1 MVSFIEQ
8 RLAVSTDL
16 DDIIDELLLNRRMA
30 LAGTARATVLS
41 LPGSPAFLRTP
52 SYVQMR
58 TTVKH
63 HVAGTRSL
71 KSWYLLH
78 IVETKQNQQGEK
90 VTKYKDGAGDA
101 SSSFKNMYSLKSN
114 VMKTHVQEQGL
125 GHDDRIP
132 VPLSMSTAN
141 RVGRPLIQLSRP
153 KVANLTP
160 QSPWSLVS
168 APGGE
173 YSLLSRLVE
182 LFYELLS
189 QAGLYIYPTWL
200 GQGEEAMWNKN
211 VTQMLPG
218 GLNVLGFFFI
228 GSVDVFEDREFPLNK
243 LLMDFRNELSCK
255 PIMYGGDPASEIL
268 VYFKNSQTGKPI
280 SQQTATALSGRYG
293 VLWSGILDS
302 QELAPAT
309 AGLHLSNILPL
320 VHYTHLHLTTPLI
333 LGTACLSETVV
344 ARCVV
349 LNSFP
354 LDRLLKSRPCRH
366 EKVFMTSL
374 YKSIANVTFLFDE
387 QKKDG
392 SFPIKD
398 LQVPAKKKEY
408 KYQQKPSNS
417 AREYTATIIL
427 HEDNEQEGLKIVS
440 AEAELWFKGSVV
452 SQVIIHSDAVVKE
465 AEEASGWAVKSDIL
479 RTLSRRLDMH
489 WHSLVE
495 EDINSFEGEK
505 MVHEPPRRVLF
516 PLCDNS
522 ITFSDH
528 LFPGEDVEENVDL
541 INSTFNVH
549 LDIADVQEDL
559 EQHDKTR
566 ALKVVRSPN
575 RYHIIPVLLYRW
587 KTHY

>member
-1 MVSFIEQ
+1 M
-8 RLAVSTDL
+8 
-16 DDIIDELLLNRRMA
+16 N
-30 LAGTARATVLS
+30 
-41 LPGSPAFLRTP
+41 
-52 SYVQMR
+52 
-58 TTVKH
+58 
-63 HVAGTRSL
+63 RSL

-114 VMKTHVQEQGL
+114 VMKTHVQE
-125 GHDDRIP
+125 
-132 VPLSMSTAN
+132 
-141 RVGRPLIQLSRP
+141 
-153 KVANLTP
+153 
-160 QSPWSLVS
+160 
-168 APGGE
+168 
-173 YSLLSRLVE
+173 
-182 LFYELLS
+182 
-189 QAGLYIYPTWL
+189 
-200 GQGEEAMWNKN
+200 

-268 VYFKNSQTGKPI
+268 VYFKNSQTGNGPMA
-280 SQQTATALSGRYG
+280 SL
-293 VLWSGILDS
+293 VLTDDF
-302 QELAPAT
+302 ET
-309 AGLHLSNILPL
+309 LPDQIMYL
-320 VHYTHLHLTTPLI
+320 YAEPNDLQKHPLI
-333 LGTACLSETVV
+333 LGMACLSETVV

-354 LDRLLKSRPCRH
+354 LDRLLKSRPCR
-366 EKVFMTSL
+366 
-374 YKSIANVTFLFDE
+374 I
-387 QKKDG
+387 
-392 SFPIKD
+392 P
-398 LQVPAKKKEY
+398 
-408 KYQQKPSNS
+408 NS
-417 AREYTATIIL
+417 YL
-427 HEDNEQEGLKIVS
+427 SPMQEDNEQEGLKIVS

-465 AEEASGWAVKSDIL
+465 AEEASGWAVKCDIL

-566 ALKVVRSPN
+566 ALKVARSPN
-575 RYHIIPVLLYRW
+575 RV
-587 KTHY
+587 

>member
-1 MVSFIEQ
+1 ME
-8 RLAVSTDL
+8 
-16 DDIIDELLLNRRMA
+16 
-30 LAGTARATVLS
+30 
-41 LPGSPAFLRTP
+41 
-52 SYVQMR
+52 
-58 TTVKH
+58 
-63 HVAGTRSL
+63 
-71 KSWYLLH
+71 
-78 IVETKQNQQGEK
+78 
-90 VTKYKDGAGDA
+90 
-101 SSSFKNMYSLKSN
+101 
-114 VMKTHVQEQGL
+114 
-125 GHDDRIP
+125 
-132 VPLSMSTAN
+132 
-141 RVGRPLIQLSRP
+141 
-153 KVANLTP
+153 
-160 QSPWSLVS
+160 
-168 APGGE
+168 
-173 YSLLSRLVE
+173 
-182 LFYELLS
+182 
-189 QAGLYIYPTWL
+189 
-200 GQGEEAMWNKN
+200 
-211 VTQMLPG
+211 
-218 GLNVLGFFFI
+218 
-228 GSVDVFEDREFPLNK
+228 
-243 LLMDFRNELSCK
+243 
-255 PIMYGGDPASEIL
+255 
-268 VYFKNSQTGKPI
+268 
-280 SQQTATALSGRYG
+280 
-293 VLWSGILDS
+293 
-302 QELAPAT
+302 
-309 AGLHLSNILPL
+309 
-320 VHYTHLHLTTPLI
+320 PLI

-575 RYHIIPVLLYRW
+575 RVRCQPCWLNHSPKQMSSVEHELSARRRAYSELPRTVMVYRLKCMWTSGDCSGTFTPFLPVALRAPRTHDFLRIHNSWSPECDHALHSGLSRIVCLTLTLKVGLVEGIACLTLTLKGISLAFTTKTATVLVPIGVINCQIKSLRRLPMKMGTITALLKLLHPLYIQTGNIRW
-587 KTHY
+587 RTSKLPTTKCTTSSATSRSVVFVTRTSADRGAAIQRKQLPKYLSRRPAASHLPSPSNTWFPLLSRTFAKLSLAALPQHRTLLLTTDVERES